1 MGSIADQV
9 LAAAARGDRL
19 AFTAAAARYGT
30 LDEAHR
36 LVRDEGVVRMVDRG
50 AAALEIVLP
59 QPTLQPTR
67 AEADE
72 EAGDGSLM
80 FGHFAVFNEWT
91 EINSWFEGHFME
103 RLAPGSMRKTIR
115 ENRDAIKVLFQ
126 HGADPQIGDKPLG
139 PIDDLRE
146 DDRGGYY
153 EVPLLEADYVRN
165 DVLPGLQAGLYG
177 ASFRFQVMREEFETE
192 PGPSDTNPS
201 GLPER
206 TIKELRLFE
215 FGPVTFPAYQSATAG
230 VRSTNADEA
239 TPPAEDAATDTP
251 HHDREPAVVAG
262 VRSHLVLGRRGS
274 RTITLND
281 RKEGP
286 SWLL

>member
-9 LAAAARGDRL
+9 LAAAGRGDRL
-19 AFTAAAARYGT
+19 AFTAAAARFGSVG
-30 LDEAHR
+30 DAHR
-36 LVRDEGVVRMVDRG
+36 LVREEGVLRMVDR
-50 AAALEIVLP
+50 AALPEIPADAV
-59 QPTLQPTR
+59 QTLTR
-67 AEADE
+67 ADDD
-72 EAGDGSLM
+72 EAGDGTLM

-91 EINSWFEGHFME
+91 EIDSWFEGHFME
-103 RLAPGSMRKTIR
+103 RLAPGAFRKTFR

-126 HGADPQIGDKPLG
+126 HGMDPQIGDKPLG
-139 PIDDLRE
+139 PVDDLRE
-146 DDRGGYY
+146 DDTGAYY

-192 PGPSDTNPS
+192 PDPSDDNPS

-230 VRSTNADEA
+230 VRSTEADA
-239 TPPAEDAATDTP
+239 TPPAEDAATDEP